1 MSLNFITKHLVSKI
15 QDEVK
20 IKEKILKH
28 DGFLMLD
35 EPVQDQKLI
44 NRLNRYSPYPKE
56 ELIPVSW
63 YLLKGKTILEIY
75 SKVKRNEFFIYKL
88 LDGKNHKMRIKKK

>member
-20 IKEKILKH
+20 VKEKILKH

-35 EPVQDQKLI
+35 EPVQD
-44 NRLNRYSPYPKE
+44 E
-56 ELIPVSW
+56 MVS
-63 YLLKGKTILEIY
+63 
-75 SKVKRNEFFIYKL
+75 VKRNKVSL
-88 LDGKNHKMRIKKK
+88 SNR

>member
-1 MSLNFITKHLVSKI
+1 MSMNFITKHLVSRI
-15 QDEVK
+15 QEEVK
-20 IKEKILKH
+20 TKEKILKH

-35 EPVQDQKLI
+35 EPVQDTKLI

-56 ELIPVSW
+56 ELIPISW
-63 YLLKGKTILEIY
+63 YFLKGKTILEIY